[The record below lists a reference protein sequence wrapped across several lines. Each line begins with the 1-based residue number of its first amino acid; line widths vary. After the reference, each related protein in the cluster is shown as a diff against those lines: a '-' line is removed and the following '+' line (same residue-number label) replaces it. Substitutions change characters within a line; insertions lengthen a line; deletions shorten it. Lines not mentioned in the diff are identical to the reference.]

1 MKTKD
6 AVKPLN
12 TTEEC
17 DLVSK
22 PKFTPLFSLPF
33 FLKLK
38 ANFL

>member
-33 FLKLK
+33 FLK
-38 ANFL
+38 N